1 MQNITLKNFIFYD
14 IYKKNIYIKYKM
26 NIMAQRILVTGGC
39 GFIGSN
45 FINYIKSLDPNI
57 FVVTIDKLDY
67 CSNAEGIEYDKIVVG
82 NIGDFQLV
90 SSILRDYNI
99 DTVINFAAQTHI
111 DNSFINPLEFT
122 SDNIVGSHVLIEAVR
137 LYGKIKKFIHISTD
151 EVYGDVSID
160 HIGCTENDILNPT
173 NPYSA
178 SKAGAEHIM
187 KSYCYSYKMPIV
199 IVRCNNVYGKR
210 QYKEKLIPRFINLL
224 LNNKKCTIHGDGVTR
239 RNFIHINDICNAVVK
254 VLMNGKIHEVY
265 NVGCKNEYSVMDI
278 AKILINN
285 LKPDSDINE
294 WIEFVDDRN
303 YNDFRYSI
311 NSSKLQEI
319 GWEEEVNFDDG
330 IRETIEHYKKYFEK

>member
-1 MQNITLKNFIFYD
+1 
-14 IYKKNIYIKYKM
+14 
-26 NIMAQRILVTGGC
+26 
-39 GFIGSN
+39 
-45 FINYIKSLDPNI
+45 
-57 FVVTIDKLDY
+57 
-67 CSNAEGIEYDKIVVG
+67 
-82 NIGDFQLV
+82 
-90 SSILRDYNI
+90 
-99 DTVINFAAQTHI
+99 
-111 DNSFINPLEFT
+111 
-122 SDNIVGSHVLIEAVR
+122 
-137 LYGKIKKFIHISTD
+137 
-151 EVYGDVSID
+151 
-160 HIGCTENDILNPT
+160 
-173 NPYSA
+173 
-178 SKAGAEHIM
+178 
-187 KSYCYSYKMPIV
+187 MPIA
-199 IVRCNNVYGKR
+199 IVRFNNVYGKR

-254 VLMNGKIHEVY
+254 VLMSGKIHEVY